1 MFNKSDKES
10 HRSSDRRE
18 EVPASIPPRPVAGE
32 AKVARAVIGASLRFK
47 GELSGNEDLVVQGRF
62 EGTIEL
68 HNNNLTVGKQGSV
81 TANVQAKI
89 ITVEGEVQ
97 GDLTGEERI
106 VIRESGNVHCNLIAP
121 RVSLD
126 DGAKF
131 KGSIDMEPKSVKAVE
146 PTRQPNRHEPKK
158 DTATTQVGGA
168 QTKTASGMSA

>member
-10 HRSSDRRE
+10 HRSIDRKE
-18 EVPASIPPRPVAGE
+18 EVPVSIPPRPAPAE

-47 GELSGNEDLVVQGRF
+47 GELSGNEDLEVQGHF

-81 TANVQAKI
+81 TANVRAKI

-106 VIRESGNVHCNLIAP
+106 VIRESGNVRGNLIAP

-146 PTRQPNRHEPKK
+146 PARQPNQANRHEPKK
-158 DTATTQVGGA
+158 DNAQVGA
-168 QTKTASGMSA
+168 QAKTA